1 MISNVHQPPVPT
13 KLPAPLASDQFQE
26 KPKFDRGALVK
37 ALAALIV
44 ADLTRAP
51 GTIDS

>member
-1 MISNVHQPPVPT
+1 MSTPVVRDVQPPAQLRTTPLVPET
-13 KLPAPLASDQFQE
+13 
-26 KPKFDRGALVK
+26 PKFDRGALVK

-44 ADLTRAP
+44 ADLIRAP